1 MSGKLA
7 QKRADKEADII
18 LTSLKKASEAAIATT
33 LKQINDQL
41 RADTPLMY
49 HVAALLQNEE
59 WKGVLRAS
67 IDGVEE
73 GGDKPEPT
81 ASKRKLRAGSKKFS
95 HLAKPENEIALYM
108 YRLGFRSLVETG
120 SGLRLALH

>member
-18 LTSLKKASEAAIATT
+18 LSSLRKASEAAISTT
-33 LKQINDQL
+33 LKAITDEL
-41 RADTPLMY
+41 RSDTPLMY
-49 HVAALLQNEE
+49 HVSALLQNEE

-67 IDGVEE
+67 IDGVESS
-73 GGDKPEPT
+73 GDKPEPT

-95 HLAKPENEIALYM
+95 HLTRPASEIVLYM
-108 YRLGFRSLVETG
+108 YRLCFRSLLE
-120 SGLRLALH
+120 A